1 MNDKKIINI
10 AKEVVKI
17 EIESLKKLH
26 KNINKS
32 FEKVIKTIL
41 NCKKGK
47 IIISGVG
54 KSGIIAKKWSAT
66 LSSTGTPTFF
76 LDASNASHGDMGQ
89 ITSDD
94 IVILISL
101 SGQSDELKNIIQY
114 TSRNK
119 NIKLIGITSKKD
131 SILYKN

>member
-26 KNINKS
+26 KSINKS

-54 KSGIIAKKWSAT
+54 KSGIIAKNG
-66 LSSTGTPTFF
+66 LLHYHRQVHRHFF
-76 LDASNASHGDMGQ
+76 
-89 ITSDD
+89 
-94 IVILISL
+94 
-101 SGQSDELKNIIQY
+101 
-114 TSRNK
+114 
-119 NIKLIGITSKKD
+119 
-131 SILYKN
+131 